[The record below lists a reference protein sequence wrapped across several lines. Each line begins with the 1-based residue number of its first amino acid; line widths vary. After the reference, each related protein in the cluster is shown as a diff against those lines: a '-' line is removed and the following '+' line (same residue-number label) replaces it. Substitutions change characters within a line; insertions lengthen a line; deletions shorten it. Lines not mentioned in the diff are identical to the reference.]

1 MLKSKS
7 PLFYTF
13 EKKYIDVNLC
23 FNDLVKMKITRGW
36 NLKYDNIDIA
46 LVQRKVNILKYFGAF
61 EGYQLSVI
69 SLEYQVGPVLIT
81 GLNRVSRN
89 ICAGSMSQT
98 LYRENTS
105 IKATRFPWHY

>member
-61 EGYQLSVI
+61 EGYQLSVNQFGI
-69 SLEYQVGPVLIT
+69 SSGPC
-81 GLNRVSRN
+81 LN
-89 ICAGSMSQT
+89 
-98 LYRENTS
+98 YR
-105 IKATRFPWHY
+105 IK